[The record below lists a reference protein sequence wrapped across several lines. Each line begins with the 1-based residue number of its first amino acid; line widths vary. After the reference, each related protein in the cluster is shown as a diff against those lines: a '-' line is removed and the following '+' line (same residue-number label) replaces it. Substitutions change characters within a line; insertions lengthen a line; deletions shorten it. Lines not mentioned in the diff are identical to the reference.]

1 MNLMPIRPTIA
12 PPRKA
17 RARFPRKSRA
27 AHGRGGRAKKQ
38 VPRAR
43 GCGPLGAGHRE
54 MRMPL
59 TKKGGGIPANPQ
71 RKGLESPFWKTAATY
86 SPASRAVPSARA
98 GLTSLFGMGRGGAP
112 RLWPP
117 LYDKMARHAWK
128 ARQEGVRGE
137 RARGMPARR
146 LARPGE
152 PPARRRKFRA
162 ISSARLCRRRLCTC
176 ALSTS
181 SSRTALK
188 KKEIQ
193 SCGRLRA

>member
-1 MNLMPIRPTIA
+1 M
-12 PPRKA
+12 
-17 RARFPRKSRA
+17 
-27 AHGRGGRAKKQ
+27 G
-38 VPRAR
+38 
-43 GCGPLGAGHRE
+43 
-54 MRMPL
+54 
-59 TKKGGGIPANPQ
+59 
-71 RKGLESPFWKTAATY
+71 SPFWKTAATY

-117 LYDKMARHAWK
+117 LNDKMARHAWK

-137 RARGMPARR
+137 RPRGMPARR
-146 LARPGE
+146 FTRPGE

-188 KKEIQ
+188 KRKSNLAAGFALRCLQ
-193 SCGRLRA
+193 RLSDPGLATLRCAWRHNRRARGRSGTVLSY